1 MKLSYNWLK
10 KYVPLKESP
19 EKVAEALTMSGSEVG
34 EIEKAHGDSIMELEI
49 TSNRPDC
56 LNIIGLAR
64 EVSSV
69 FNVDLTLPEME
80 ITSPAE
86 EGPKAECVIKAKDLC
101 PRYTARVIRDVS
113 IAEASKKIKG
123 PISSLGLRPVN
134 SAVDVTNFVLMETGQ
149 PLHAFDLDKIKGGKI
164 IIREAVK
171 GEKIVTIDGEERLL
185 KAGMLVIAD
194 AEKPVAVAGV
204 MGGKE
209 TEVTEKTKNILLESA
224 YFDPLSVRR
233 TSRELGLSSDSSY
246 RFERGVDKA
255 MVDKASDR
263 ASLLIASE
271 TGGKI
276 CAFYDEGK
284 ASPEEPEITFD
295 IARAG
300 EVLGITL
307 ERDDVERILS
317 RLGLEITG
325 EDGHALTVR
334 VPSFRED
341 LRRSID
347 LVEEVARMHGYH
359 NIPARVNKLIPQI
372 ERKKLERLVIEKI
385 RQLLYSAGLNEIMT
399 YSLIS
404 EEDVKRFRGVS
415 GEAVKLSNP
424 LSEEHEYLAPQLV
437 HGMLKAISWN
447 LNRQNEDLK
456 LFEIGKIY
464 KKGKGKERFTETN
477 VLSVGM
483 TGLLRRNWV
492 EGEREMNLFD
502 LRGTTDLILRRLHL
516 EPEFFPKDIEG
527 FFPAATLGILGIEG
541 ELGFGGEVK
550 RSILRDYD
558 IDRPV
563 YVCQIELDKIL
574 EEASLENHYR
584 AIPRF
589 PFSSRDVSILCDETV
604 IAGEMYKAMLGSG
617 EELIQAIE
625 LIDAYRG
632 EKIPKGKVS
641 YTYSIKYG
649 LPTRTLRDEEIEAVH
664 SRLKETLSKKFNV
677 TFR

>member
-10 KYVPLKESP
+10 KYVNLKESP
-19 EKVAEALTMSGSEVG
+19 EEVAEALTMSGSEVG
-34 EIEKAHGDSIMELEI
+34 EVEKAESDTIMELEI

-64 EVSSV
+64 EASSV
-69 FNVDLTLPEME
+69 FDLDLALPDMEM
-80 ITSPAE
+80 TSPPE
-86 EGPKAECVIKAKDLC
+86 EGPKVECVIKAKDLC
-101 PRYTARVIRDVS
+101 PRYTARVIKDTSIKEVS
-113 IAEASKKIKG
+113 NKIKG
-123 PISSLGLRPVN
+123 PITALGLREVN

-164 IIREAVK
+164 IIRKAEK
-171 GEKIVTIDGEERLL
+171 GEKIITIDEEERSL
-185 KAGMLVIAD
+185 KPDMLVIAD
-194 AEKPVAVAGV
+194 AEKPIAIAGV

-209 TEVTEKTKNILLESA
+209 TEVTKETKNILLESA

-246 RFERGVDKA
+246 RFERGVDKG
-255 MVDKASDR
+255 MVEKASNR
-263 ASLLIASE
+263 ASLLIADE

-276 CAFYDEGK
+276 CAFYDVGE
-284 ASPEEPEITFD
+284 APPEEPEITFD
-295 IARAG
+295 ITKAG
-300 EVLGITL
+300 EVLGIDL
-307 ERDDVERILS
+307 ERDEVERILS

-325 EDGHALTVR
+325 EDGLALTVK

-347 LVEEVARMHGYH
+347 LVEEVARIHGYH
-359 NIPARVNKLIPQI
+359 NIPARVNKLVPQI
-372 ERKKLERLVIEKI
+372 ERKKRDRLIIEKV
-385 RQLLYSAGLNEIMT
+385 RKLLYSAGLNEIMT
-399 YSLIS
+399 YSLVS
-404 EEDVKRFRGVS
+404 EADVKRFQGLS
-415 GEAVKLSNP
+415 GEAIKLSNP

-447 LNRQNEDLK
+447 LNRKNESLR

-464 KKGKGKERFTETN
+464 KKGKGKERFIEIP

-492 EGEREMNLFD
+492 EGEREMNIFD
-502 LRGTTDLILRRLHL
+502 LRGATDLIFRRLHL
-516 EPEFFPKDIEG
+516 EPEFFPEKVEG
-527 FFPAATLGILGIEG
+527 LFPSATLGILGEKGKI
-541 ELGFGGEVK
+541 GFGGEVK
-550 RSILRDYD
+550 KSILKDYD
-558 IDRPV
+558 IDSAV
-563 YVCQIELDKIL
+563 FICQVELNRIMR
-574 EEASLENHYR
+574 EASLENHYM

-589 PFSSRDVSILCDETV
+589 PFSSRDVSILCDEAV
-604 IAGEMYKAMLGSG
+604 IAGDMYRAMASSG
-617 EELIQAIE
+617 EDLIQDIE

-632 EKIPKGKVS
+632 EKIPEGKVS

-649 LPTRTLRDEEIEAVH
+649 LPTRTLRDEEVEAVH
-664 SRLKETLSKKFNV
+664 SRLKEVLEKKFNV